1 MHDLPLSPED
11 RGTLLRVVREQPP
24 RDRLL
29 AELVFGHGLG
39 LTEALTVRAEDIA
52 WGEERVKLAA
62 QSGRGIR
69 RTVTVER
76 DAVEG
81 VLGDRRHGPLFAT
94 ASGVPIRADYAA
106 RLLVRVAAAAGGPGG
121 FTAKRMRRRRRGPR
135 AAVRR
140 GACAGASGRS
150 PGADPAAR
158 RSGRPQ
164 PRRRREVR
172 LLRVVE

>member
-29 AELVFGHGLG
+29 AELVFGHGLS
-39 LTEALTVRAEDIA
+39 LAEALTVRAEDIA
-52 WGEERVKLAA
+52 WGEARVKLAA
-62 QSGRGIR
+62 SGRGVR

-81 VLGDRRHGPLFAT
+81 VLGDRRHGPVFAT

-106 RLLVRVAAAAGGPGG
+106 RLLARVADAAGVPSG
-121 FTAKRMRRRRRGPR
+121 FTAKRMRRRKR
-135 AAVRR
+135 ALAP
-140 GACAGASGRS
+140 S
-150 PGADPAAR
+150 
-158 RSGRPQ
+158 
-164 PRRRREVR
+164 
-172 LLRVVE
+172 